1 MLKEERHL
9 QQANAPDVDFEAK
22 FMDAGEYAML
32 EAQASKREEAL
43 TVRTPAAQNAVLVNV
58 KKAEDVTQAERRAM
72 PEALVVQM
80 LAAQNSMLEAQA
92 SQREEEMPEALVGQ
106 MLAAQHTMLEAQASM
121 REEETPEALVG
132 EMLAAQNVMLEAQ
145 AERREMPEALVV
157 QMLAAQNAMLE
168 EQASQR
174 EEEIPAALVGQTLA
188 AQNAMLEAQAFKR
201 EEQTP
206 EALVGQMLA
215 EDVVKPGEEE
225 VFSPTHTTANL
236 CTGKVRAA
244 GLHIKGMDKNNVDL
258 VLGSAA
264 AAVEAEDLDDLVV
277 VTAKEVDVDAV
288 VVSEAA
294 APQGSAGEAAEAD
307 LVLGSAAAAVE
318 VEDLDDPVVVAAKE
332 VDVDDVVITV
342 AAAVQG
348 SAVEAAEADLVLGSA
363 AAAVEAEDLDALVV
377 AGEQLEEELAGVQ
390 IQVTS
395 LKEAVGIQAAAAPQ
409 GGLQVAQLAQVFE
422 ESTVGYDQQRI
433 LGAGCRRYA
442 GMRCKLGEDGE
453 AQGAAEQRAVSRRAV
468 GPGYLLSQGVAH
480 EGKKCVTAAAATATA
495 AAEGRNPKPTKVQ
508 APAGTGKQGNRPDQG
523 FWAQVKTL
531 HAHLLDARV
540 PISESEDDTSS
551 VSSLGAATAAPR
563 SGRSTRGGRRR

>member
-1 MLKEERHL
+1 MSQLRAALSAAAAALAACAALLAAAAAERPVGRTRTRRTRPRPRRCAPRSSQRRRYWTTQVEEEFVGVQAGLQLPQGYEKMLKEERHL

-244 GLHIKGMDKNNVDL
+244 GLHIKGMDKSNVDL

-332 VDVDDVVITV
+332 VDVDDVVRSLWRPRCRGRRSRLPRRIWSS
-342 AAAVQG
+342 G
-348 SAVEAAEADLVLGSA
+348 R
-363 AAAVEAEDLDALVV
+363 
-377 AGEQLEEELAGVQ
+377 QLRL
-390 IQVTS
+390 S
-395 LKEAVGIQAAAAPQ
+395 
-409 GGLQVAQLAQVFE
+409 
-422 ESTVGYDQQRI
+422 
-433 LGAGCRRYA
+433 
-442 GMRCKLGEDGE
+442 KLRTWMPWLLP
-453 AQGAAEQRAVSRRAV
+453 ASSSRRSWRA
-468 GPGYLLSQGVAH
+468 
-480 EGKKCVTAAAATATA
+480 C
-495 AAEGRNPKPTKVQ
+495 
-508 APAGTGKQGNRPDQG
+508 
-523 FWAQVKTL
+523 
-531 HAHLLDARV
+531 
-540 PISESEDDTSS
+540 
-551 VSSLGAATAAPR
+551 R
-563 SGRSTRGGRRR
+563 SR